1 MSYDLY
7 YGIRPEDWIQDAVYR
22 VGDASGDGSIAFR
35 LWFIGKDYAFA
46 RVNMATT
53 THDVVFRQGTATGTA
68 ATIGSQGAS
77 GLSNLNGANPTNV
90 STAGSVG
97 WIDMSNANVN
107 NMFKLVERI
116 NNYRS
121 SGKNDWCAALID
133 SLPTDAV
140 ELSAGNGLFLPGTT
154 TTTGGRASTSAA
166 APNNLTLGADIPL
179 DSSLKAKDI
188 FYAGVTLNN
197 SCQKIPST
205 DNNVLHEILEI
216 RLKATFATTAGSCYY
231 SICNDR
237 TGVVESTTHLKV
249 MTVASTATEHVFG
262 NGTGT
267 FIAARGRR
275 IVVWMTAGCT
285 TTAISMRS
293 PYIKI
298 LRRSG
303 VFGSNIRRR
312 NLLSYVEQA

>member
-1 MSYDLY
+1 MANDLY
-7 YGIRPEDWIQDAVYR
+7 YGIRPEDWIRDAVYR

-53 THDVVFRQGTATGTA
+53 TNDIVFRQATGTL
-68 ATIGSQGAS
+68 TSQAVGA
-77 GLSNLNGANPTNV
+77 GTTAQLSNLNGANPTNV
-90 STAGSVG
+90 STAASVG
-97 WIDMSNANVN
+97 WIDVSDANVN

-116 NNYRS
+116 NNYRA

-140 ELSAGNGLFLPGTT
+140 EISAGNGVFLPGTT
-154 TTTGGRASTSAA
+154 TTTGGRASTTAA

-197 SCQKIPST
+197 SCLKIPST
-205 DNNVLHEILEI
+205 DNSAIHEILEI

-262 NGTGT
+262 NGSEP
-267 FIAARGRR
+267 FVAAKGRR

-298 LRRSG
+298 LRRSYVYG
-303 VFGSNIRRR
+303 PSPRRR
-312 NLLSYVEQA
+312 NLQSYVEQA